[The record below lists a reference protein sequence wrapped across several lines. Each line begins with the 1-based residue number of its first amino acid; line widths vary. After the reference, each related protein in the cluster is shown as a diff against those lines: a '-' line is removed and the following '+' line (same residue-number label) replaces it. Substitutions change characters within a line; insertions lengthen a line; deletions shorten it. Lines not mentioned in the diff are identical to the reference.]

1 VILRDLAT
9 VLVDL
14 QAGMQALART
24 SASGVRI
31 NEASMTLPVDTAVR
45 FQDGGCTLLADV
57 TRSHADASWQ
67 TAPSRLVLAWAEVPT
82 EMLP

>member
-1 VILRDLAT
+1 MMLRDLAA
-9 VLVDL
+9 VLIDL
-14 QAGMQALART
+14 QAGMQALARS

-45 FQDGGCTLLADV
+45 FEDGGCTLMADV
-57 TRSHADASWQ
+57 TRSYAGAGWQ

-82 EMLP
+82 EDLP